1 MQATKLNVNIRTL
14 LANCEELA
22 KDEVNYWRL
31 KKFIKSLDTMIEEL
45 GGMEEQVSYS
55 VDSVNCPLRY
65 NKNYLCSSYSN
76 EKIPD
81 YSKRVQHLKKLT
93 NYIDSP
99 ISGNRK
105 RISGHLKT
113 AVETGDEALKEVN
126 QLNQTRQYVELRKEL
141 LQDDSLRR
149 RKPLEDNTGDQG
161 EAVKFIRDN
170 QEKITEHMLSLTR
183 NLKEQ
188 TETANKIIRKDT
200 EMMSRSAGMTDRN
213 ISALN
218 KETEKLEDHSRNA
231 WKCWMWLM
239 IVFVIVTFIGMV
251 LFMKIVK
258 KKKY

>member
-1 MQATKLNVNIRTL
+1 MEQ
-14 LANCEELA
+14 
-22 KDEVNYWRL
+22 L
-31 KKFIKSLDTMIEEL
+31 KA
-45 GGMEEQVSYS
+45 
-55 VDSVNCPLRY
+55 
-65 NKNYLCSSYSN
+65 
-76 EKIPD
+76 
-81 YSKRVQHLKKLT
+81 LT

-99 ISGNRK
+99 PANLNRVST
-105 RISGHLKT
+105 RLKV
-113 AVETGDEALKEVN
+113 VEADEALKEMN
-126 QLNQTRQYVELRKEL
+126 QLNQSKQYAELRKEL

-149 RKPLEDNTGDQG
+149 RKNLEDRGEQS
-161 EAVKFIRDN
+161 EAVKYIRDN
-170 QEKITEHMLSLTR
+170 QEKITEHMLSLTK

-188 TETANKIIRKDT
+188 TETANKIIKKDT